1 MKKEKKIFFFFLAKV
16 CFLKRSKLCY
26 CFWFN
31 TEMFYERKVWS
42 LNGSKVNYASFNQQ
56 TCGKYFTLFFTKFI
70 DENVPRIWEE
80 QQTET

>member
-1 MKKEKKIFFFFLAKV
+1 
-16 CFLKRSKLCY
+16 
-26 CFWFN
+26 
-31 TEMFYERKVWS
+31 MFYERKVWS

-80 QQTET
+80 QQTETKSKLKKKEKSLEQEKFYSNEELNGIDWNW